1 MKLSHFK
8 ILFENRFNGMIPG
21 QNVFVTLDGTDFP
34 VNEAYPFDKSLFS
47 HKLNA
52 AGIRYDIALNIVTG
66 DIVYWSGGE
75 KAGEFPDIVI
85 ARNGIL
91 HLIDEGEMILAD
103 KGYNDKQYFIFPSDL
118 RGDNTVIKKIT
129 GRHENINARL
139 KVWGF
144 LRNRFRH
151 DFPTHYRMFSAIIE
165 IEQFKLKNGN
175 VL

>member
-1 MKLSHFK
+1 M
-8 ILFENRFNGMIPG
+8 
-21 QNVFVTLDGTDFP
+21 TLDGTDFP
-34 VNEAYPFDKSLFS
+34 VNEAHPHDPGLYS

-52 AGIRYDIALNIVTG
+52 AGIRYDIAINIVTG

-75 KAGEFPDIVI
+75 KAGEFPDLKL

-91 HLIDEGEMILAD
+91 HLIDEGEMIIAD
-103 KGYNDKQYFIFPSDL
+103 KGYNDHRYFIFTTDL
-118 RGDNTVIKKIT
+118 RGDNYMIKKIT

-151 DFPTHYRMFSAIIE
+151 DFPTHYRMFLAIIE
-165 IEQFKLKNGN
+165 IEKFKLKNSN
-175 VL
+175 VLQKISVHGVYM